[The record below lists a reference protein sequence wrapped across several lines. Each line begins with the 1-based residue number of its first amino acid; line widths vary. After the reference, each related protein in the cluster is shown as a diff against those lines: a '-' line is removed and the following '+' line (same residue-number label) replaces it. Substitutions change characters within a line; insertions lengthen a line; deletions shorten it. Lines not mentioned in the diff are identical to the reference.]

1 MKYILAPN
9 IALRS
14 WHRVPYAYYVKG
26 GNFAMGL
33 TKEEFELLLQC
44 NGKKDLPESGLLTD
58 LLQRDLICPAR
69 DRETLTPWQQPLL
82 CGNRYVPQMNFQIT
96 AKCNYNCVHC
106 FNAADNSPLCAEM
119 PYEDVLSLLDE
130 ARACGINAI
139 TITGGEPMMH
149 RHFMDIM
156 HAIYERGMF
165 VFDFNTNG
173 YFLRQET
180 LGEFRAMGCE
190 PLMKIS
196 FDGIGYH
203 DWMRGRHG
211 AEADALRAIRLCV
224 ENGFPVM
231 VQYNI
236 NKKNLPSLME
246 SLDALDAMGVREI
259 RLIRTTPAP
268 RWEQNAAGQTFDIG
282 EYFDLALETAVKYAA
297 GAHRADLSIWQ
308 AIELSPQKHVFLLKP
323 VKETHVKYRESLPIC
338 SSVRGMIAVGA
349 TGNVY
354 PCMQMSGWF
363 DGHGIVLGNV
373 KKDGLRAIL
382 TDSDYLNFSCQT
394 VKDRITQNGKC
405 GQCPYLKSCL
415 GGCPAL
421 AILGSEEGD
430 PLAPDPFKCYFYENG
445 YYEKFVDALPGW
457 TNLTVMK

>member
-14 WHRVPYAYYVKG
+14 WHLVPYAYYVKG

-44 NGKKDLPESGLLTD
+44 DGKKDLPESGLLTD
-58 LLQRDLICPAR
+58 LLQRDLIRPVR

-180 LGEFRAMGCE
+180 LEEFRAMGCE

-349 TGNVY
+349 NGNVY